1 MDKREKITFI
11 ASLPPIQSAI
21 MVDGTGDSM
30 TIKLQIP
37 LSRCPQALRL
47 NLMTQKILKVTV
59 QEEYPK
65 TEPKPM
71 DVRKEA
77 RHWHP
82 RNEAKKQNQGRQ
94 NQPKSRR
101 SQ

>member
-1 MDKREKITFI
+1 MAEKRERITFL

-30 TIKLQIP
+30 TVKLQIP
-37 LSRCPQALRL
+37 LNQCPQALRL

-59 QEEYPK
+59 VEEPQK
-65 TEPKPM
+65 KPVTKPV
-71 DVRKEA
+71 DKIKEA
-77 RHWHP
+77 KHWTP
-82 RNEAKKQNQGRQ
+82 RKQKKQK
-94 NQPKSRR
+94 PAT